1 MTLTEDGGESGILP
15 PGFFFLCFCLSFLFS
30 ANDCKK
36 ERRQIQ
42 SPVSGIRS
50 GPSIDWNKTLLSGR
64 SLRCLPLERTHFT
77 LHTTRGC
84 IAGWPHQEGMFVI
97 NCFSFEEQIQS

>member
-1 MTLTEDGGESGILP
+1 MTLTEDSGESGILP
-15 PGFFFLCFCLSFLFS
+15 PGFFFLCFCLGFLFS

-77 LHTTRGC
+77 HGGQLGDASL
-84 IAGWPHQEGMFVI
+84 AGRTKRE
-97 NCFSFEEQIQS
+97 CLL